1 MRSKN
6 QTKPI
11 KQLKSKLFQD
21 LNSIPLCLVTIVPFI
36 LNIFVTVSL
45 IEHSF
50 SRQTQK
56 KIDDLVKKSSSS
68 INNRLS
74 SHLDS
79 YLQTVKNSSNELN
92 EQILS
97 QTAINILQQIDVQYP
112 IKAMIVRKNG
122 SIIASNNQQQ
132 GNMLSPTSQETLTYL
147 QKRYNNFSDIK
158 QIQQFNFGEQQQRI
172 WGQITPWQ
180 DNELGLNWL
189 VIVTFP
195 ESEFRINP
203 TQEKNKLRLEYL
215 AYLLP
220 TTLLGVITYIWITRI
235 INHLSKIALA
245 ITKDQHNFQ
254 VKDPP
259 VTELKLLEQ
268 SLQQIAN
275 QLQASK
281 QKSPETETERPVN
294 VNSGNYEQNFLLADM
309 SHELRSPL
317 NAILGF
323 AQIMEQESSMTRSQ
337 RENLAIINRSGKRL
351 LSVINDVVDISKI
364 ESNRLIL
371 EHNSFDFHLWLDNI
385 ESNLEFQAHN
395 QGLEFSLIRHRNLPK
410 HICIDERRLRQ
421 ILRNLIDYSLRYTQA
436 AEVTLRV
443 ACLSSISG
451 SISSGKQKPEEK
463 FHIYFEVENTD
474 FPIPPEELST
484 LFDPVVRA
492 SEKRKSPES
501 SSLSL
506 PISLQLAKLMGGDI
520 TVSSNNNLQQGITF
534 RLDVQ
539 TEAMISQE
547 LQVQSTPRKVIGLES
562 DQSEYRILIVDDSKT
577 NRKIMTQLLEPVGF
591 KVQEAVNGKEAVER
605 WLHWH
610 PHMIWM
616 DIRMPVM
623 NGYEAT
629 EQIKS
634 YCQHPSTPIVAITAG
649 TLEEERS
656 LFQAAGCDDFVGKPF
671 SESIIFDKITQ
682 HLGVRYIYESITP
695 STSSQFKLTPDALKI
710 MPSQW
715 LTKLE
720 EAAAKLDQNL
730 LTQLIHE
737 IPAEH
742 SGLHEALQNQVDNFD
757 FDKILSLA
765 RQSKSSRQSKNK

>member
-45 IEHSF
+45 VEHSF
-50 SRQTQK
+50 SRPTQK
-56 KIDDLVKKSSSS
+56 KIEDLVKKSSSS
-68 INNRLS
+68 INNSLS

-79 YLQTVKNSSNELN
+79 YLETVKTSSNELN

-112 IKAMIVRKNG
+112 IKAMIVGKNG

-132 GNMLSPTSQETLTYL
+132 GNMLSPTSQETLIYL

-195 ESEFRINP
+195 ESEFKINP
-203 TQEKNKLRLEYL
+203 AQEKNKLRLEYL

-294 VNSGNYEQNFLLADM
+294 VNSGNYEQNSLLADM

-385 ESNLEFQAHN
+385 ESNLKFQAHN

-492 SEKRKSPES
+492 REKRKSPES

-656 LFQAAGCDDFVGKPF
+656 LFKAAGCDDFVGKPF
-671 SESIIFDKITQ
+671 SESTIFDKITQ

-742 SGLHEALQNQVDNFD
+742 SGLHQALQNQVDNFD